1 MFTMRFDMRAP
12 TSGASTRDL
21 YAAALDMAEWGDRN
35 GCLQIQV
42 SEHHGSSDGYLPV
55 PIVLASALSS
65 RTHSIGIQVAALLV
79 PLHDPIELAEQMA
92 GLDIVSK
99 RLPQEHT
106 TVATMYSGWIPAIK
120 TVGHTPISKI

>member
-55 PIVLASALSS
+55 PIVLASALAS
-65 RTHSIGIQVAALLV
+65 RTRNIGIQVAALLV

-92 GLDIVSK
+92 VLEDLERAHEQAEEDV
-99 RLPQEHT
+99 
-106 TVATMYSGWIPAIK
+106 WIGSMS
-120 TVGHTPISKI
+120 V